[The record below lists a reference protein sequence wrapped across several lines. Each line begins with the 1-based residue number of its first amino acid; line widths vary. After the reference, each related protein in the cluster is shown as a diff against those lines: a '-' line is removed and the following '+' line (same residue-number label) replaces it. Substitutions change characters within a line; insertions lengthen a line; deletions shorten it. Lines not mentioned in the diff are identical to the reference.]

1 MAHRC
6 IHRVHFST
14 GSDRKVF
21 FIPKSA
27 SSKFAADKFDT
38 YVSMFIMNYPSLS
51 VLKCIRHFLRSLFW
65 FSRIMPWLYPD
76 IDMAASAGTSAEKH
90 GCAKAV
96 VVDCLF
102 CLSAPSDSKQIPLFP
117 LQVFDMPCRT
127 AQHECTRI
135 DLRVVSDL
143 SLRVLGRMVPGRR
156 VT

>member
-14 GSDRKVF
+14 GSDRKGCL
-21 FIPKSA
+21 IPKSA
-27 SSKFAADKFDT
+27 STKTAADKFDA
-38 YVSMFIMNYPSLS
+38 YVSMFTMNYPSLS

-96 VVDCLF
+96 RYCLF

-127 AQHECTRI
+127 AQHECTII

>member
-14 GSDRKVF
+14 GSDRKGCL
-21 FIPKSA
+21 IPKSA

-65 FSRIMPWLYPD
+65 FSRHHAMAVSGYRYGRISRHVSRKAWLCKGSKILP
-76 IDMAASAGTSAEKH
+76 
-90 GCAKAV
+90 
-96 VVDCLF
+96 F

>member
-14 GSDRKVF
+14 GSDRKGCL
-21 FIPKSA
+21 IPKSA
-27 SSKFAADKFDT
+27 STKTAADKFDT
-38 YVSMFIMNYPSLS
+38 YVSMFTMNYPSLS

-96 VVDCLF
+96 RYCLF

-143 SLRVLGRMVPGRR
+143 SLRVLGRMVPDRR

>member
-1 MAHRC
+1 
-6 IHRVHFST
+6 
-14 GSDRKVF
+14 
-21 FIPKSA
+21 
-27 SSKFAADKFDT
+27 
-38 YVSMFIMNYPSLS
+38 
-51 VLKCIRHFLRSLFW
+51 
-65 FSRIMPWLYPD
+65 
-76 IDMAASAGTSAEKH
+76 MAASAGTSAEKH

-96 VVDCLF
+96 RYCLF

-143 SLRVLGRMVPGRR
+143 SLRVLGRNLRVVSDLSLRVLGRMVPGRR

>member
-14 GSDRKVF
+14 GSDRKGL

-27 SSKFAADKFDT
+27 STKSAADKFDT

-96 VVDCLF
+96 RYCLF

-135 DLRVVSDL
+135 DLRGVSEL
-143 SLRVLGRMVPGRR
+143 SLRFLGRMVPDRR

>member
-1 MAHRC
+1 
-6 IHRVHFST
+6 
-14 GSDRKVF
+14 
-21 FIPKSA
+21 
-27 SSKFAADKFDT
+27 
-38 YVSMFIMNYPSLS
+38 
-51 VLKCIRHFLRSLFW
+51 
-65 FSRIMPWLYPD
+65 
-76 IDMAASAGTSAEKH
+76 MAASAGTSAEKH

-96 VVDCLF
+96 RYCLF